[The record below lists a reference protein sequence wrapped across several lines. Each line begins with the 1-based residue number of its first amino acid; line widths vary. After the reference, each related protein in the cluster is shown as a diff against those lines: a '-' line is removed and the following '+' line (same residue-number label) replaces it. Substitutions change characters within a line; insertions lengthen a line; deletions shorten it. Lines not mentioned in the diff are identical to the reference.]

1 MAVEVSL
8 DELVLLAAGREAEI
22 YALDAGRVLRLAFSG
37 SQGEVVDREA
47 FVLES
52 ARKAGVPVPAVHE
65 RVAVAGRP
73 GLIIDRLDGRDLL
86 TRLEHQPWL
95 VWSAART
102 LGLVHA
108 RFHQVSAPSDLPTVR
123 EQLEVQLRSPLVP
136 EDVRGRAL
144 RQLEDLP
151 DGDVL
156 CHCDFHPAN
165 LLRGAQGYVV
175 IDCGHGA
182 RGDASADVAR
192 THLLLKHSALPEGTA
207 AVMRILT
214 KVGRRIIV
222 SGYMRAYGRSTRF
235 RPPTIARWTPVH
247 AAARLAEGIEVERS
261 TMLALARSST

>member
-1 MAVEVSL
+1 MAVEINL

-37 SQGEVVDREA
+37 SQRDVVDREA
-47 FVLES
+47 LVLET
-52 ARKAGVPVPAVHE
+52 AREAGVPVPAVHG
-65 RVAVAGRP
+65 RVTVAGRP
-73 GLIIDRLDGRDLL
+73 GLIVDRLDGRDLL
-86 TRLEHQPWL
+86 TRLEHEPWL

-108 RFHQVSAPSDLPTVR
+108 RFHQVPAPSDLPTVR
-123 EQLEVQLRSPLVP
+123 EQLEVQLQSPLVP

-144 RQLEDLP
+144 RQLEALP
-151 DGDVL
+151 DGDAL

-165 LLRGAQGYVV
+165 LLRGGHDYVV

-182 RGDASADVAR
+182 RGDAGSDVAR
-192 THLLLKHSALPEGTA
+192 THLLLRHSALPEGTA
-207 AVMRILT
+207 AVMRTLT
-214 KVGRRIIV
+214 KVGRGIIV
-222 SGYMRAYGRSTRF
+222 SGYMRAYSRATRV
-235 RPPTIARWTPVH
+235 PLPTIAPWTPVH